1 MGLFWSVIGNV
12 QSDLELSQWRG
23 NLLELV
29 SVLTHHVF
37 TSVEGGLIHLDCG
50 VAYEIADVIQ
60 TGLTAVCKIQARIA
74 GEIPTIECAL
84 GWVQHNRYCR
94 VRTPEGLIGHN
105 GPAALGFL
113 HFVNVA
119 RNAIRGLMPNR
130 PNQALD
136 AIQPSAVPG
145 FRIDMS
151 WLVIDRE
158 SECYLGLRSIFSS
171 LVAITAFMP
180 LVEPELNDIMAYH
193 MAIALPASVI
203 DGLMSGGATA
213 IPTPSGQLNP
223 CYGIDSCLRKL
234 SQWYFQD
241 CFSSTQCKEF
251 VKIVIYK
258 PLHLRQTTALKRP
271 DGYGGY
277 ANFHNCAF
285 TGFS

>member
-1 MGLFWSVIGNV
+1 M
-12 QSDLELSQWRG
+12 
-23 NLLELV
+23 
-29 SVLTHHVF
+29 
-37 TSVEGGLIHLDCG
+37 
-50 VAYEIADVIQ
+50 IQ

-74 GEIPTIECAL
+74 GELPTIECAL

-94 VRTPEGLIGHN
+94 VRIPEGLIGHN
-105 GPAALGFL
+105 GPSALGFL
-113 HFVNVA
+113 NVA
-119 RNAIRGLMPNR
+119 RNAIRGLMPE
-130 PNQALD
+130 QALG

-213 IPTPSGQLNP
+213 IPTPLAQLNP

-234 SQWYFQD
+234 SHWYFQD

-258 PLHLRQTTALKRP
+258 PLHLDAIEKFP
-271 DGYGGY
+271 DGMQSIQGVPPVSLLTDDGAETPLHDERNI
-277 ANFHNCAF
+277 ANQQRLSKNDKDILIAAA
-285 TGFS
+285 TEIAKKRKDFSE

>member
-1 MGLFWSVIGNV
+1 MAAAPAPVRIDTLPADGGRPQRTHIERFADGASEIHAHCFEPNHPLRWGTATIHASVIGLMGLFWSVIGNV

-23 NLLELV
+23 NLLELA

-113 HFVNVA
+113 HLVNVA

-180 LVEPELNDIMAYH
+180 LVEPELNDIVLTTWRLLYQR
-193 MAIALPASVI
+193 AL
-203 DGLMSGGATA
+203 LM
-213 IPTPSGQLNP
+213 
-223 CYGIDSCLRKL
+223 D
-234 SQWYFQD
+234 
-241 CFSSTQCKEF
+241 
-251 VKIVIYK
+251 
-258 PLHLRQTTALKRP
+258 
-271 DGYGGY
+271 
-277 ANFHNCAF
+277 
-285 TGFS
+285 